1 MVFASLVVAGLTWL
15 QSQNRHILACVR
27 LKFLK
32 NVYDKRVVVLLCLLH
47 GIKRSKLQLAV
58 VWKSMLYRYVHL
70 MQRRRHKI

>member
-1 MVFASLVVAGLTWL
+1 MVFASLVVGLTWL

-27 LKFLK
+27 LKFLE